1 MHRFETVIL
10 WRACSSDL
18 MANANEPAKSVG
30 RTAARVSSSKD
41 LIWERSL
48 PVWKTEKH
56 SVAEEL
62 WPKWGMMFEEVKKK
76 AGDRL
81 STDFIKPEQED
92 WSSFGKPLEGFNKD
106 RKIIELLLLFF
117 GKITITAYGQWINC
131 RAAVLEAGR
140 IARKLL

>member
-1 MHRFETVIL
+1 MHRFETVLL
-10 WRACSSDL
+10 WKACSSDL

-48 PVWKTEKH
+48 PVWKTEKN

-81 STDFIKPEQED
+81 STGFIKPEQVN
-92 WSSFGKPLEGFNKD
+92 WSSLENHWKGLMKTGK
-106 RKIIELLLLFF
+106 
-117 GKITITAYGQWINC
+117 
-131 RAAVLEAGR
+131 
-140 IARKLL
+140 